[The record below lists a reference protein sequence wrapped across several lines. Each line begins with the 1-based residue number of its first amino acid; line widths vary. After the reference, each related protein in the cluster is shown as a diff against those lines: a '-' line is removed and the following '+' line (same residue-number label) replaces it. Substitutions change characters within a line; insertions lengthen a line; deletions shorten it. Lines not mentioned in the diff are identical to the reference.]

1 MEANSLISVI
11 IPTYN
16 RAHVLDAT
24 LKSIENQTYRFWECI
39 VVDDGSTDGT
49 ARLVNSFLQRD
60 PRFQYIHRPASMP
73 KGPSACRNYGYEHS
87 KGEYIQ
93 WFDSDDLMHPEKLKV
108 KMQFALNNRA
118 HVIVD
123 DHSENEVFEEVKT
136 IKTECF
142 TSEDF
147 YIDFILGKKPVITN
161 DVMLK
166 RAIIKEER
174 FDEYLWKG
182 EEYEFFAR
190 VFQQKLSY
198 CFLDVALTCYR
209 ISPDSI
215 SISPKQSGSLIYL
228 SKLLQKRHAANPLIV
243 ARAERQ
249 GRKTYKSLARRR
261 DLKMILKHFNFFRKA
276 HRKSFFFFFLFIG
289 YNVLTG
295 KGFDIVKPQ
304 RIH

>member
-1 MEANSLISVI
+1 MESNSLISVI

-24 LKSIENQTYRFWECI
+24 LKSIENQTYRLWECI

-49 ARLVNSFLQRD
+49 ASLVNSFLQRD

-108 KMQFALNNRA
+108 KLECALNKEA
-118 HVIVD
+118 EVIID
-123 DHSENEVFEEVKT
+123 DHSESDIFQAPQIIN
-136 IKTECF
+136 TECF
-142 TSEDF
+142 TSAEF

-166 RAIIKEER
+166 RAIINEER
-174 FDEYLWKG
+174 FDEHLWKG
-182 EEYEFFAR
+182 EEFEFFGR
-190 VFQQKLSY
+190 IFQQKLTY

-209 ISPDSI
+209 ISTDSI
-215 SISPKQSGSLIYL
+215 SISPKQSESLIYL
-228 SKLLQKRHAANPLIV
+228 SKILQKRHFENPLIV
-243 ARAERQ
+243 AKAGRQ
-249 GRKTYKSLARRR
+249 GIKTYKNLAERKK
-261 DLKMILKHFNFFRKA
+261 LQMIMQHFNFFRKV
-276 HRKSFFFFFLFIG
+276 HHKSYVVFFLFVI

-295 KGFDIVKPQ
+295 RGFDEIKPKK
-304 RIH
+304 